1 MKLFRLPLLFATGL
15 FSFCNLQAQS
25 EENPWQFYFGINSV
39 DTFPTGASGS
49 GALFE
54 EFLNIDHWN
63 ITPFPSFVGIKNYI
77 GAGFSLGTRF
87 SFNKIK
93 HYGTLTGDDNYYNA
107 DATVTYY
114 LGQVMGFQR
123 LLPILEI
130 GGGYAIFGETGAGYF
145 NLGAGLEYW
154 FGEKKKTGIVLESI
168 YKNTG
173 ERYGTKHFQ
182 HLLGVAFLFGAD
194 PDRDGDGIIDKED
207 ACPDIPGTQALQGCP
222 DQDGDGITDAQDDC
236 PTVFG
241 IAALK
246 GCPDRDG
253 DGIPDAQDTCPDTAG
268 LPIFNGC
275 PDTDKDGIQ
284 DAEDDCPNVGGSIAL
299 KGCPDRDGDE
309 IKDEDDNCPEVAGS
323 PENSGCPDAIEE
335 VVIQLDEIGQRI
347 YFEVDSSEITP
358 QCSII
363 IDEVVTLLKIN
374 SGYFV
379 EVHGHTDSTGYV
391 EYNQT
396 LSERRASAVKEHLI
410 SKGISRDR
418 IQTLGFGETR
428 PVQSNA
434 TAEGRKFNRRTEF
447 KLK

>member
-1 MKLFRLPLLFATGL
+1 
-15 FSFCNLQAQS
+15 
-25 EENPWQFYFGINSV
+25 
-39 DTFPTGASGS
+39 
-49 GALFE
+49 
-54 EFLNIDHWN
+54 
-63 ITPFPSFVGIKNYI
+63 
-77 GAGFSLGTRF
+77 
-87 SFNKIK
+87 
-93 HYGTLTGDDNYYNA
+93 
-107 DATVTYY
+107 
-114 LGQVMGFQR
+114 
-123 LLPILEI
+123 
-130 GGGYAIFGETGAGYF
+130 
-145 NLGAGLEYW
+145 
-154 FGEKKKTGIVLESI
+154 
-168 YKNTG
+168 
-173 ERYGTKHFQ
+173 
-182 HLLGVAFLFGAD
+182 LFGAD

-284 DAEDDCPNVGGSIAL
+284 DTE
-299 KGCPDRDGDE
+299 
-309 IKDEDDNCPEVAGS
+309 DNCPEVAGS

-396 LSERRASAVKEHLI
+396 LSERRASAVKDHLI

>member
-1 MKLFRLPLLFATGL
+1 MKLFRLPLLFAIGL

-107 DATVTYY
+107 DATVTYH

-253 DGIPDAQDTCPDTAG
+253 DGI
-268 LPIFNGC
+268 
-275 PDTDKDGIQ
+275 
-284 DAEDDCPNVGGSIAL
+284 
-299 KGCPDRDGDE
+299 
-309 IKDEDDNCPEVAGS
+309 KDEDDNCPEVAGS
-323 PENSGCPDAIEE
+323 RENSGCPDAMEE

-363 IDEVVTLLKIN
+363 IDEVVAVLKTN
-374 SGYFV
+374 SGYSV
-379 EVHGHTDSTGYV
+379 EVHGHTDSTGSV